1 MFAADVCRVVEHNGQ
16 GVPSLVHALST
27 LAAYWR
33 LCECGLEIG
42 RDGKEGWQQKCER
55 LESELY
61 PLQGEIELLEKLIK
75 ETSDPPRLLQQET
88 KLGEL
93 QAKLSLLSTDI
104 QAKEAPIDAEW
115 EQAHNETE
123 VYRELLWDA
132 REFCTKACGIGDN
145 EVFNAALVGFDPSQL
160 KPGQEPS
167 KQRMPEIVSLLR
179 NLQRHEWETQ
189 PWANPTKPT
198 MRARRRVTPE
208 RLNLFNVRNLKE
220 SIADPILQPTT
231 SVKAGGKGGKADDE
245 SGLTTMPNAE
255 TLALR
260 NEARDVAS
268 VFAADVPT
276 PAATDEQRRDAIGVQ
291 VGQQSETIAKLE
303 QEVSAIKR
311 KLKTEKPPTRT
322 EVIRN
327 QRIQFSCPRR
337 CKELPDPWSTIWNE
351 YRLEHPEDKKAS
363 PDTLLKS
370 HDRNCEKC
378 QKGQK

>member
-1 MFAADVCRVVEHNGQ
+1 MSATDVRRVVEHNAQ
-16 GVPSLVHALST
+16 EVQSLVHVLST

-42 RDGKEGWQQKCER
+42 RDGKDGWQQKCER

-61 PLQGEIELLEKLIK
+61 PLQGKIERLEKLNK
-75 ETSDPPRLLQQET
+75 VTTDPQQLMQQET
-88 KLGEL
+88 ELAEL
-93 QAKLSLLSTDI
+93 QAELSLLSTDI

-115 EQAHNETE
+115 EQAHNETDA
-123 VYRELLWDA
+123 YRESFEDA
-132 REFCTKACGIGDN
+132 CEFCVKERGIGDI
-145 EVFNAALVGFDPSQL
+145 EVFNAALVGFNPSRL
-160 KPGQEPS
+160 RLGQEPS
-167 KQRMPEIVSLLR
+167 KQRMSEIVSLLR
-179 NLQRHEWETQ
+179 NLQRHVWETQ

-220 SIADPILQPTT
+220 SIADPILLPTT
-231 SVKAGGKGGKADDE
+231 SVKAGVKGGQ
-245 SGLTTMPNAE
+245 
-255 TLALR
+255 
-260 NEARDVAS
+260 
-268 VFAADVPT
+268 ADVPT
-276 PAATDEQRRDAIGVQ
+276 PAATDEQRRDASGVQ
-291 VGQQSETIAKLE
+291 VGQQSESIAKLA
-303 QEVSAIKR
+303 QEISAIKR
-311 KLKTEKPPTRT
+311 KLKTEKPLTRT

-351 YRLEHPEDKKAS
+351 YCLEHPEDKKAS

>member
-1 MFAADVCRVVEHNGQ
+1 MSAPDVCRVVEHNGQ
-16 GVPSLVHALST
+16 GVPSLVHVLST

-42 RDGKEGWQQKCER
+42 RDGKDGWQQKCER

-61 PLQGEIELLEKLIK
+61 PLQGKIERLEKLNK
-75 ETSDPPRLLQQET
+75 VTTDPQQLMQQET
-88 KLGEL
+88 ELAEL
-93 QAKLSLLSTDI
+93 QAELSFRSADI
-104 QAKEAPIDAEW
+104 EAKEAPIQAEW
-115 EQAHNETE
+115 EQAHNQAET
-123 VYRELLWDA
+123 YRELFWDA

-145 EVFNAALVGFDPSQL
+145 EVFNAAIVGFGPSQL

-179 NLQRHEWETQ
+179 NLQRNEWETQ
-189 PWANPTKPT
+189 PWANLTQPK
-198 MRARRRVTPE
+198 MRARRRVTPD

-231 SVKAGGKGGKADDE
+231 SGKAGGKGGKADDE

-260 NEARDVAS
+260 NEA
-268 VFAADVPT
+268 
-276 PAATDEQRRDAIGVQ
+276 
-291 VGQQSETIAKLE
+291 QSETIAKLA

-351 YRLEHPEDKKAS
+351 YRLEHPEDKTAS